1 MPRALKCPL
10 LLLLPPSKALPMSLP
25 CSSPPPLQV
34 ISRSGDEC
42 VVALTDQ
49 WYILYGEEEWRTL
62 TQGCLEQLEV
72 YSEEARNQ
80 FEATLGEGG
89 ETGAGRGRGAR

>member
-1 MPRALKCPL
+1 M
-10 LLLLPPSKALPMSLP
+10 
-25 CSSPPPLQV
+25 

-49 WYILYGEEEWRTL
+49 WYILYGEDEWRTT
-62 TQGCLEQLEV
+62 TQRCLDQLQV

-80 FEATLGEGG
+80 FANTLGE
-89 ETGAGRGRGAR
+89 RYYRRSPDPVF

>member
-1 MPRALKCPL
+1 M
-10 LLLLPPSKALPMSLP
+10 
-25 CSSPPPLQV
+25 
-34 ISRSGDEC
+34 
-42 VVALTDQ
+42 VALTDQ

-89 ETGAGRGRGAR
+89 GGRRGRRAM